1 MTIGRR
7 GRGALHHDPQAL
19 LNVLRYLNRKYNY
32 RKLASLIGVSVS
44 TLSRYSTGKT
54 IPRGVKAKTLFE
66 RASSLIDYE
75 EIVEEFFGE
84 SLDTENGI
92 YISHDIETI
101 KLLSTYLLRQ
111 FIGSR
116 VESVLALDLQ
126 AIPIATYFAS
136 LVNTELYFVDDRPL
150 WRDGIQVTYRSSNS
164 DGRNSIWIP
173 KGAARR
179 RLSTILVATTIL
191 SHSPTK
197 EILKTLQ
204 EKKVQVSGLFALV
217 SKSNIWATLSVPQG
231 CRKVLVKLYT

>member
-32 RKLASLIGVSVS
+32 RKLASLIGVSLS
-44 TLSRYSTGKT
+44 TLSRYCTGKT

-92 YISHDIETI
+92 
-101 KLLSTYLLRQ
+101 
-111 FIGSR
+111 
-116 VESVLALDLQ
+116 Q

-231 CRKVLVKLYT
+231 CRKVRVY